1 MMNTKSKIK
10 NTSWTAFKTM
20 VKRDLVIQAR
30 DKWEFV
36 FRVAM
41 LPFVLILLYGYI
53 LPRVG
58 ILSSDFP
65 SQMFPGMVGMSILV
79 TGIHGTA
86 VPLTMDFNMKREIED
101 RIQAPINVRVVAY
114 AKMFVGILES
124 WIGGLIVLPISLLF
138 MASSLQLKIDIQSI
152 LLLIPILILVA
163 VCSATLGLLV
173 GTIIKPSQIAAMF
186 PGFLM
191 PLVFTGAIFFSWN
204 SLKAV
209 PIIQKLVLINPL
221 LYVNEALRAV
231 LTPQIT
237 HMPLLYSI
245 SGVILST
252 IIMGYFGAKRFI
264 RMAKG
269 NR

>member
-1 MMNTKSKIK
+1 MKTNEINNNSNWI
-10 NTSWTAFKTM
+10 AFKTM

-58 ILSSDFP
+58 IVAPTFP
-65 SQMFPGMVGMSILV
+65 NQMFPGMVGMSILV

-86 VPLTMDFNMKREIED
+86 VPLTMDFNMSREIED
-101 RIQAPINVRVVAY
+101 RLQAPVNVRVVAF

-124 WIGGLIVLPISLLF
+124 WIGGLIVLPVSLLF
-138 MASSLQLKIDIQSI
+138 MASSLDITINTQSI
-152 LLLIPILILVA
+152 LMLIPILILA
-163 VCSATLGLLV
+163 AICSATLGLLV

-204 SLKAV
+204 SLSAT

-237 HMPLLYSI
+237 HMHLTYSI
-245 SGVILST
+245 SGIIIST
-252 IIMGYFGAKRFI
+252 LIMGYFGAKRFAN
-264 RMAKG
+264 MSGGKW
-269 NR
+269 